1 MPDPKKYKLK
11 PASEGLL
18 VRKPEGGYLS
28 DKGEEVAMTTYWQR
42 RLKEGDVVDME
53 AAKKEKE
60 ASAAAQKATA
70 EEAKR
75 AGKKT
80 EKEA

>member
-1 MPDPKKYKLK
+1 MPELKKCKLK

-28 DKGEEVAMTTYWQR
+28 DKGEEVAMTTYWER
-42 RLKEGDVVDME
+42 RLKTGDVVDVEADKKKKAAE
-53 AAKKEKE
+53 AAAKR
-60 ASAAAQKATA
+60 AAV

-75 AGKKT
+75 AGKQT